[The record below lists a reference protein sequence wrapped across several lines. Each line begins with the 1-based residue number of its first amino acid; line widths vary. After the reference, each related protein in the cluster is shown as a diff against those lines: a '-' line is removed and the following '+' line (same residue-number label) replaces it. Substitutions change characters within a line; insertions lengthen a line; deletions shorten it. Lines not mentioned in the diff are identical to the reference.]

1 MPNNA
6 KTVLIKL
13 MGKAVDTD
21 QWIFTNFV
29 QLPAM

>member
-6 KTVLIKL
+6 KTLLIKL

-21 QWIFTNFV
+21 QWIFIGSSTTP
-29 QLPAM
+29 PA